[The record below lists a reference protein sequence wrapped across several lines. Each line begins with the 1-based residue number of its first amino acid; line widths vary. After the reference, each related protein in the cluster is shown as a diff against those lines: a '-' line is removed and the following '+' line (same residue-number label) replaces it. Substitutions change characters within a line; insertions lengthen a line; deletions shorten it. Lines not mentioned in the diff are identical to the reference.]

1 MDVDFDRR
9 LALCASKD
17 DPMKLWDLKMHG
29 KEWRSSLFILMNNIS
44 IYIKRHKNTMSY
56 YIYNYAHT
64 CIINIYTL
72 IHACNQIRVQESSIF
87 QFCSIHMCSD
97 ATLRCEISSE

>member
-29 KEWRSSLFILMNNIS
+29 EWRSSLLHIDDIDDIDELFEHLKILYLQLCTQLDCNIS
-44 IYIKRHKNTMSY
+44 
-56 YIYNYAHT
+56 YIYTH
-64 CIINIYTL
+64 
-72 IHACNQIRVQESSIF
+72 
-87 QFCSIHMCSD
+87 
-97 ATLRCEISSE
+97 

>member
-29 KEWRSSLFILMNNIS
+29 KEWRSSLFILMKKIS
-44 IYIKRHKNTMSY
+44 IYIKIHKHTISTTF
-56 YIYNYAHT
+56 YNYVHT
-64 CIINIYTL
+64 CIIYIYTL
-72 IHACNQIRVQESSIF
+72 IQGFGSSGE
-87 QFCSIHMCSD
+87 
-97 ATLRCEISSE
+97 R

>member
-29 KEWRSSLFILMNNIS
+29 KEWRSSLFILMN
-44 IYIKRHKNTMSY
+44 K
-56 YIYNYAHT
+56 
-64 CIINIYTL
+64 INI
-72 IHACNQIRVQESSIF
+72 HKKS
-87 QFCSIHMCSD
+87 
-97 ATLRCEISSE
+97 